1 MSFSISSDVA
11 VVGGKAGSGGG
22 GGGSG
27 GDSSN
32 KPNSTSSSPGPL
44 GTFRLTL
51 PIASYRKDLC
61 DAVTSSRAC
70 IVAGETGSGKTTQ
83 LPAFLLEEGVVD
95 AVAKAEGKKVGS
107 LGILITQ
114 PRRVA
119 AVTVARRMS
128 AEANE
133 ARGPA
138 GAACIGHRVRFDD
151 ATTWRTRIV
160 VATDGVLLREASSDG
175 TLSAYGIII
184 LDEAH
189 ERSLATDV
197 LFGVVLRAMKLRP
210 QLRVVVMSATLDT
223 DLFRSFFSNFLNG
236 DIPSHIAVPGRSFPV
251 TLYHAPMPVE
261 NYVEAALTAVL
272 QIAEEAGEEKGDILV
287 FLTGVEDI
295 DDLSTLIRKHSYKDG
310 GGGGGEEE
318 EGDENDGQEEL
329 TATTATTAS
338 SSHPFSTS
346 ATGVSPTPL
355 SSILRLRVCPLF
367 ASLSPESQLAAFAPA
382 PRGIRKVILSTNVA
396 ETSVTIPGI
405 RFVIDSGKRKVR
417 TYEREGGGA
426 SLEVVD
432 ISRAAAAQRAGRA
445 GRDAPGQ
452 AYRLYTQDDFDK
464 MAANDEPEVLREF
477 FFF

>member
-1 MSFSISSDVA
+1 MSFSIPRDVA
-11 VVGGKAGSGGG
+11 GGGGGKVGSGGG
-22 GGGSG
+22 G
-27 GDSSN
+27 SS
-32 KPNSTSSSPGPL
+32 KTATPPSSSSGPL

-51 PIASYRKDLC
+51 PIASYRRALC
-61 DAVTSSRAC
+61 DAVTNSRAC

-95 AVAKAEGKKVGS
+95 AIAKAEGKKVGS

-197 LFGVVLRAMKLRP
+197 LFGVVLRAMMLRP
-210 QLRVVVMSATLDT
+210 ALRVIVMSATLDT

-236 DIPSHIAVPGRSFPV
+236 EIPAHITVPGRSFPV

-272 QIAEEAGEEKGDILV
+272 QIAQEAGNEKGDILV

-295 DDLSTLIRKHSYKDG
+295 DDLSTLIRKHSYNKE
-310 GGGGGEEE
+310 GGEEE
-318 EGDENDGQEEL
+318 EGKE
-329 TATTATTAS
+329 
-338 SSHPFSTS
+338 
-346 ATGVSPTPL
+346 
-355 SSILRLRVCPLF
+355 RR
-367 ASLSPESQLAAFAPA
+367 
-382 PRGIRKVILSTNVA
+382 RK
-396 ETSVTIPGI
+396 
-405 RFVIDSGKRKVR
+405 KK
-417 TYEREGGGA
+417 
-426 SLEVVD
+426 
-432 ISRAAAAQRAGRA
+432 
-445 GRDAPGQ
+445 
-452 AYRLYTQDDFDK
+452 
-464 MAANDEPEVLREF
+464 
-477 FFF
+477 